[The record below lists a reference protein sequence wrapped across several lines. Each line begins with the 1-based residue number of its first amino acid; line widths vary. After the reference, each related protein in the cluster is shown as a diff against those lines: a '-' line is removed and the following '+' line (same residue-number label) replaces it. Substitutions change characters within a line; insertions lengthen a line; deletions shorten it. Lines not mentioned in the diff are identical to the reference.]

1 MNISKNCIVTLNY
14 TLTDDEN
21 ETLDTSVGGEPLV
34 YLHGAQ
40 NIIPGLEEALEGKKM
55 GDKFKVSIPAEKA
68 YGEHMEE
75 MIQNIPKNQFP
86 PGQDLQ
92 PGMKFQ
98 ANSPQ
103 GPIVL
108 TVVEVGETDIMV
120 DGNHPLA
127 GENLNFDV
135 EVAEVRAATEEELSH
150 GHAHGPGGHHD
161 HE

>member
-1 MNISKNCIVTLNY
+1 MNISKNSIVTLNY

-40 NIIPGLEEALEGKKM
+40 NIIPGLEEVLEGKKK
-55 GDKFKVSIPAEKA
+55 GDKFKVAIPAEKA

-75 MIQNIPKNQFP
+75 MIQHIPKNQFP
-86 PGQDLQ
+86 TDQQLQ

-108 TVVEVGETDIMV
+108 TVIEVGETDILV

-135 EVAEVRAATEEELSH
+135 EVADVRAATAEELTH
-150 GHAHGPGGHHD
+150 GHAHGPGGHH

>member
-1 MNISKNCIVTLNY
+1 MKIAKDAIVTLNY

-40 NIIPGLEEALEGKKM
+40 NIIPGLEEALEGKKQ
-55 GDKFKVSIPAEKA
+55 GDKFKVTIPAEKG
-68 YGEHMEE
+68 YGEHLEE
-75 MIQNIPKNQFP
+75 MIQNIPKSQFP

-92 PGMKFQ
+92 AGMKFQ

-108 TVVEVGETDIMV
+108 TVIEVGDTDILV

-135 EVAEVRAATEEELSH
+135 EVAEVRAATKEELTH
-150 GHAHGPGGHHD
+150 GHAHGPGGHH

>member
-1 MNISKNCIVTLNY
+1 MNISKNSVVTLNY

-21 ETLDTSVGGEPLV
+21 EVLDSSVGAEPLV
-34 YLHGAQ
+34 YLHGAN
-40 NIIPGLEEALEGKKM
+40 NIIPGLEEALDGKKQ
-55 GDKFKVSIPAEKA
+55 GDKFKVKIPAEKA
-68 YGEHMEE
+68 YGEHIEE
-75 MIQNIPKNQFP
+75 MIQHIPKNQFP
-86 PGQDLQ
+86 TDQDLQ

-108 TVVEVGETDIMV
+108 TVVEVGETEILV

-127 GENLNFDV
+127 GENLNFEV
-135 EVAEVRAATEEELSH
+135 EVAEIRVATAEELTH
-150 GHAHGPGGHHD
+150 GHAHGPGGHH